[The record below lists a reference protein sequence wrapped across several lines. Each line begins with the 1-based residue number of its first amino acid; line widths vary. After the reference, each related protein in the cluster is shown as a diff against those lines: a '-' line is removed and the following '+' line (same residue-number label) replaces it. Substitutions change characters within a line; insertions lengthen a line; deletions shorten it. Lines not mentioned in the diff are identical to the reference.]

1 MIKTYT
7 IVIFICSLLYAFVKL
22 NLILILLNNK
32 DIYKN
37 KKFWVSVP
45 LLAIYVFLSYMITDS
60 AIRTIILFI
69 VTNVVVLFIF
79 KFNRNYITKIIITT
93 FIVWL
98 TMVLTDVIYSMF
110 ITGVL
115 NIDIPKFRSNA
126 YIVFLTNIILL
137 FSMTLIYSI
146 PVFRRFVKMVSDI
159 NINSRNNYI
168 FIVVLLS
175 VVLFSVIFYFCQFNY
190 NPIIVLIVSFI
201 MVVIYTIIVIVTIK
215 EFSEKNKIQS
225 EYDALLTNLSEY
237 ENLLDR
243 QRILNHENKNQLLV
257 IKGMINKR
265 EENVIEYID
274 TIIDTQYLDNENLIM
289 KTNRIPSGGLR
300 GLVYYKMLGMKDK
313 NINVNLEVDS
323 NLRNLDFTSI
333 PVRTNQE
340 LCKII
345 GVFLDNA
352 IQAVDNLDEK
362 KINILLKYEN
372 GLIVKISNNY
382 KGIIDLDKI
391 DNKGYTTKGNGHGY
405 GLTLVKNIIK
415 NNELFENTKE
425 IHGKMFTQVIKLK
438 TKTD

>member
-1 MIKTYT
+1 MSKAISLFVVLGSTFD
-7 IVIFICSLLYAFVKL
+7 IFIKI
-22 NLILILLNNK
+22 NLILILLKQRN
-32 DIYKN
+32 IYKN
-37 KKFWVSVP
+37 WKFWISAITLSVY
-45 LLAIYVFLSYMITDS
+45 AFYSYLITDN
-60 AIRTIILFI
+60 AIRTILLF
-69 VTNVVVLFIF
+69 
-79 KFNRNYITKIIITT
+79 
-93 FIVWL
+93 
-98 TMVLTDVIYSMF
+98 
-110 ITGVL
+110 
-115 NIDIPKFRSNA
+115 
-126 YIVFLTNIILL
+126 FLTNIAVFFILNFDRKCL
-137 FSMTLIYSI
+137 KRIIFITFFIWLIMALMDVFYIILIDVFINIDLSSFRQNEFMVFFANMIIMFSVVMCFSFKR
-146 PVFRRFVKMVSDI
+146 FRRFICKISEMGVSQ
-159 NINSRNNYI
+159 NNYI

-190 NPIIVLIVSFI
+190 NPIVVLIVSFI

-225 EYDALLTNLSEY
+225 EYDVLLTNLSEY

-333 PVRTNQE
+333 PIRTNQE

-382 KGIIDLDKI
+382 KGVIDLDKI

-425 IHGKMFTQVIKLK
+425 INGKMFTQVIKLK
-438 TKTD
+438 TD